1 MSILHLHASLA
12 AARHNTSEACLLPS
26 PCTYGL
32 LRLIC
37 LTACGAFIEHIRNPL
52 QHKMEACPIRLFL
65 RDGYF
70 KTKIYKNRE
79 FYTNNIKN
87 TVCASRLFHLRR
99 PLAFIY
105 MAMDTPSP
113 TCPNKF
119 RWIQYRSQSIEDGTN
134 TPLLLVRWTIIERCC
149 AKFLRRP
156 TQGCWCRRQ
165 CQVLVS

>member
-1 MSILHLHASLA
+1 MSRQATKPFLHSEGVLLFFVLPYGFWWSLSRISA
-12 AARHNTSEACLLPS
+12 TQLKHE
-26 PCTYGL
+26 
-32 LRLIC
+32 
-37 LTACGAFIEHIRNPL
+37 
-52 QHKMEACPIRLFL
+52 MEACPIRLFL

-113 TCPNKF
+113 TFPNKF

>member
-1 MSILHLHASLA
+1 MGLLLSISATHCSTKWSLA
-12 AARHNTSEACLLPS
+12 PF
-26 PCTYGL
+26 
-32 LRLIC
+32 
-37 LTACGAFIEHIRNPL
+37 AFSKRRI
-52 QHKMEACPIRLFL
+52 
-65 RDGYF
+65 F